1 MSLVGFSGLVALIRK
16 YHRICILSR
25 ILTLSTQQDF
35 QNIQDEICLFYRH
48 NNILREKVCY
58 FFFEWYQIPC
68 PNLVMSN
75 FILKIDQMLKYDMR
89 LDDMAYW

>member
-35 QNIQDEICLFYRH
+35 QNIQNMKFAFSTDTTKFK
-48 NNILREKVCY
+48 EKKFATSSRSGIKFLVPIQSC
-58 FFFEWYQIPC
+58 QI
-68 PNLVMSN
+68 
-75 FILKIDQMLKYDMR
+75 
-89 LDDMAYW
+89 